1 MQQLRRIALE
11 AHLEK
16 RLVGPAFK
24 EGLFQL
30 PGRGDV
36 AEWRAV
42 HHQQSRQSTLAA
54 LRQGHD
60 LSWWRLLPKALKQGD
75 KVGRPAACRYPA
87 TGLFDSRIHHL
98 RSEEHT
104 SELQSLMRN
113 SYAVL
118 CLKKTNTT
126 YQHRP
131 CHQLA
136 PHTNA
141 HSS

>member
-1 MQQLRRIALE
+1 MRISDWSSDVCSSDL
-11 AHLEK
+11 
-16 RLVGPAFK
+16 

-54 LRQGHD
+54 LRPGHD

-98 RSEEHT
+98 ARHLQRGRRRAQGRHEEANLLIVIPANQRSEEPT
-104 SELQSLMRN
+104 SEPHALMRT
-113 SYAVL
+113 SYPVF
-118 CLKKTNTT
+118 
-126 YQHRP
+126 
-131 CHQLA
+131 
-136 PHTNA
+136 
-141 HSS
+141 

>member
-16 RLVGPAFK
+16 RLVGPAFT

-54 LRQGHD
+54 LRHGHD
-60 LSWWRLLPKALKQGD
+60 LPWWRLLPEALKQGD

-98 RSEEHT
+98 ARPLQRRSDARRAGKECDRIWRT
-104 SELQSLMRN
+104 R
-113 SYAVL
+113 
-118 CLKKTNTT
+118 
-126 YQHRP
+126 
-131 CHQLA
+131 
-136 PHTNA
+136 
-141 HSS
+141 

>member
-60 LSWWRLLPKALKQGD
+60 LSWWRLLPEAPKQGD
-75 KVGRPAACRYPA
+75 KDGPPAACRYPA
-87 TGLFDSRIHHL
+87 TGLFDSRIHHIARHL
-98 RSEEHT
+98 PLGPRSPQGPPHKANR
-104 SELQSLMRN
+104 LN
-113 SYAVL
+113 SSPPL
-118 CLKKTNTT
+118 
-126 YQHRP
+126 
-131 CHQLA
+131 
-136 PHTNA
+136 
-141 HSS
+141 